1 MKSEVKLRFLC
12 FIDTVNDD
20 DKYSLYKWAPK
31 AIDIQIY
38 STCGTK
44 FHHVHYL
51 SNSWNLTMQLTEVPL
66 KHLFNYSQLFEFLDI
81 FKKIW
86 KSSKGCNFK
95 NNFPCS

>member
-20 DKYSLYKWAPK
+20 DKYSLYKRAPK

-81 FKKIW
+81 LKKNMEII
-86 KSSKGCNFK
+86 KGLQFQT
-95 NNFPCS
+95 